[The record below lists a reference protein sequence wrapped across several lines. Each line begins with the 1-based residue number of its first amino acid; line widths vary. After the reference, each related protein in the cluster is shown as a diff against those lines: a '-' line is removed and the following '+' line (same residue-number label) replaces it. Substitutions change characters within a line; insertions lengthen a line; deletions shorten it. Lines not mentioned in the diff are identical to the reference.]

1 MKILFLL
8 IFLSFLPIH
17 AHAAERIQNARTFQQ
32 GNRVTVEYD
41 LTGDKPAEVRVS
53 LKAKGESFSADKLH
67 LEGDYGKN
75 VSPGRKRLVWNVLQ
89 DYPRGFSGEYVW
101 DISAGGGGGSDP
113 VTGMEFVAVPGGC
126 FQMGDTFGDG
136 IAKEEK
142 PVHEVCVDGFS
153 MGKYEVTNA
162 QYRRF
167 KPGYSSG
174 DYKGNSLNGDN
185 QPVVNVSWNDAVEY
199 AGWLSRQSGKTY
211 RLPTEAE
218 WEYAARGGT
227 STRNYWGNGKDDACS
242 YANVHD
248 LTSKRAFSDFTW
260 EHHNCDDGYAVTAP
274 VGSFRPNAF
283 GLYDMMGNAWEWT
296 GDWFDSSY
304 YGNSP
309 RNNPQGPSSG
319 SNRVN
324 RGGSWNNKPA
334 FVRASIRNHNTP
346 VYRYNILGFRL
357 VSPVQ

>member
-32 GNRVTVEYD
+32 GNRVMIEYD

-53 LKAKGESFSADKLH
+53 LKAKGESFSADRLH

-126 FQMGDTFGDG
+126 FSPGGSQ
-136 IAKEEK
+136 
-142 PVHEVCVDGFS
+142 VCLDAFS
-153 MGKYEVTNA
+153 IGKYEVTQGQWWKVMGGNPSH
-162 QYRRF
+162 F
-167 KPGYSSG
+167 SSCG
-174 DYKGNSLNGDN
+174 DDC
-185 QPVVNVSWNDAVEY
+185 PVEQVSWNDVQEFISK
-199 AGWLSRQSGKTY
+199 LNSRSDKNY

-218 WEYAARGGT
+218 WHYACTSGGRNEEYCGG
-227 STRNYWGNGKDDACS
+227 SDIDAVAWYDGNSG
-242 YANVHD
+242 
-248 LTSKRAFSDFTW
+248 SKTHR
-260 EHHNCDDGYAVTAP
+260 
-274 VGSFRPNAF
+274 VGTKQPN
-283 GLYDMMGNAWEWT
+283 GLGIYDMSGNVWEWVS
-296 GDWFDSSY
+296 DWHGSRYPSGSRDS
-304 YGNSP
+304 
-309 RNNPQGPSSG
+309 QGPSSG
-319 SNRVN
+319 SYRVY
-324 RGGSWNNKPA
+324 RGGSWSSRPA
-334 FVRASIRNHNTP
+334 NVRVSVRDAGAPGHCRS
-346 VYRYNILGFRL
+346 ILGFRL